1 MKKGDLVRCRTM
13 RPLPALTGPRRYR
26 QRIGLITKVFLT
38 ESGDEEYRVA
48 WLNAG
53 GRSRCTRGVL
63 ELASEER

>member
-1 MKKGDLVRCRTM
+1 MKKGDLVRDLFVPHR
-13 RPLPALTGPRRYR
+13 LK
-26 QRIGLITKVFLT
+26 RIGLITKVFLT
-38 ESGDEEYRVA
+38 ESGNEEYRVA

>member
-1 MKKGDLVRCRTM
+1 M

-38 ESGDEEYRVA
+38 ESGDEEYRVE

-53 GRSRCTRGVL
+53 AVRCREWCVPALL